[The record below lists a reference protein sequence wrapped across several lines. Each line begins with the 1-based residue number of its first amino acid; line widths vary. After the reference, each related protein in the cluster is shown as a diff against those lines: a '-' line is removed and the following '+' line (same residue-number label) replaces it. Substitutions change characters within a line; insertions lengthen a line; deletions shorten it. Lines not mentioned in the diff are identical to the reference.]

1 MSKSTIDNIYQTGR
15 FKAIISG
22 AIVGA
27 IIIITGCVIGV
38 MQYRSVLQIEQVET
52 TEVLVLIQKNLQYAL
67 REINSVALLLTN
79 TVNDEYE
86 VTDFDK
92 TAARLYEQYPTVN
105 VLEIIKDNTVTH
117 IYPLEGNERVVG
129 YNLENNPRV
138 LEELYIAMDKGSLY
152 LSGPFMLVEQK
163 LGVIGLLPIRQVND
177 KITAVAVILYFE
189 SLLEEAQI
197 LTFSDRY
204 DFVLEKQNLLDDSVD
219 LFLTDAKEFDSA
231 TYSSIE
237 IEEGNWTLYAKQKN
251 QATANNVLVIICS
264 LSVVLGLLISVLSYK
279 LFKKPFE
286 LEYHLDKRTKELYES
301 KESFRKYS
309 ELLNSV
315 LQSPE
320 YVYIYSID
328 QQYNYL
334 AFNKSHQNYINK
346 HLGIEIDEGS
356 NVRDALN
363 DDIKQ
368 KLVPLYAK
376 AFEGVEFEE
385 IVKTF
390 ENEETVKYWQYWFS
404 PIKDATNKIV
414 GVTVFSVDITKRVVA
429 EKSVEQSLQEKTIL
443 LAEIHHR
450 VKNNLAI
457 VSGLLQLQKAEVA
470 DEQLSAIFD
479 QSINRI
485 ISIAMVHELMYN
497 TKDLSSI
504 NVHEY
509 LDKLIPAISA
519 TMQSKQQ
526 EVKFNIEVQDYR
538 LNINQAIPLGLL
550 LNELITNSFKYAFN
564 GSAQNR
570 IIIELTVE
578 GDLVNVCYADNGR
591 GFPVTVDFNTPKN
604 LGLNLIHAQLKQLD
618 ATYQATTVNKFEL
631 NFWFRSKEAGSH
643 SHIEV

>member
-1 MSKSTIDNIYQTGR
+1 MSKSMIGNIYQTGR
-15 FKAIISG
+15 FKSILSG
-22 AIVGA
+22 SIVGA
-27 IIIITGCVIGV
+27 IIIIIGCFIGL
-38 MQYRSVLQIEQVET
+38 MQYRSVIQNEQVET

-67 REINSVALLLTN
+67 REINSVALLLSN
-79 TVNDEYE
+79 TVSEEYK

-92 TAARLYEQYPTVN
+92 TAARLLEQYPTVN

-163 LGVIGLLPIRQVND
+163 LGVIGLLPINQMND

-189 SLLEEAQI
+189 SLLDEAQI

-204 DFVLEKQNLLDDSVD
+204 DFVLEKENPLDDSVD
-219 LFLTDAKEFDSA
+219 LFLTDADDFDSSMY
-231 TYSSIE
+231 TSIE
-237 IEEGNWTLYAKQKN
+237 IEEGNWTLYAKQKD
-251 QATANNVLVIICS
+251 QTTANNVLVIICS

-286 LEYHLDKRTKELYES
+286 LEYHLDKRTKELFES

-334 AFNKSHQNYINK
+334 AFNKSHQEYVRK
-346 HLGIEIDEGS
+346 HLAFEAKEGAR
-356 NVRDALN
+356 VQDAFN

-368 KLVPLYAK
+368 KLMPLYKK
-376 AFEGVEFEE
+376 AFQGVEFEE

-390 ENEETVKYWQYWFS
+390 EDENTVKYWQYWFS
-404 PIKDATNKIV
+404 PIKDANDKV
-414 GVTVFSVDITKRVVA
+414 EGVTVFSVDITKRVVA
-429 EKSVEQSLQEKTIL
+429 EKSVEQSLQEKTTL

-470 DEQLSAIFD
+470 DAQLSAIFD

-519 TMQSKQQ
+519 TMQSDIHSVDFK
-526 EVKFNIEVQDYR
+526 IEVEDYR
-538 LNINQAIPLGLL
+538 ININQAIPLGLL
-550 LNELITNSFKYAFN
+550 LNELITNSFKYAFTGGEKN
-564 GSAQNR
+564 AITIR
-570 IIIELTVE
+570 LWIEEEIVH
-578 GDLVNVCYADNGR
+578 VSYADNGI
-591 GFPVTVDFNTPKN
+591 GFPESVDFNTPKN

-618 ATYQATTVNKFEL
+618 ATYKVATEDKFEL
-631 NFWFRSKEAGSH
+631 NFQFKSKEAGSH
-643 SHIEV
+643 FHIEV

>member
-1 MSKSTIDNIYQTGR
+1 MIDNIYQTGR
-15 FKAIISG
+15 FKSILSG
-22 AIVGA
+22 SIVGA
-27 IIIITGCVIGV
+27 IIIIIGCFIGL
-38 MQYRSVLQIEQVET
+38 MQYRSVIQNEQVET

-67 REINSVALLLTN
+67 REINSVALLLSN
-79 TVNDEYE
+79 TLNEDHE
-86 VTDFDK
+86 VIDFDK
-92 TAARLYEQYPTVN
+92 KAARLFEQYPTVN

-163 LGVIGLLPIRQVND
+163 LGVIGLLPINRVND

-189 SLLEEAQI
+189 SLLDEAQI

-204 DFVLEKQNLLDDSVD
+204 DFVLEKENPLDDSVD
-219 LFLTDAKEFDSA
+219 LFLTDAVDFDSSMY
-231 TYSSIE
+231 TSIE
-237 IEEGNWTLYAKQKN
+237 IEEGNWTLHAKQKD
-251 QATANNVLVIICS
+251 QTTANNVLVIICS

-334 AFNKSHQNYINK
+334 AFNKSHRSYIQK
-346 HLGIEIDEGS
+346 HLGIDVKEGS
-356 NVRDALN
+356 SVRDALN

-368 KLVPLYAK
+368 KLVPLYKK
-376 AFEGVEFEE
+376 AFQGIEFEE
-385 IVKTF
+385 IVKTY
-390 ENEETVKYWQYWFS
+390 EDKNTVKYWQYWFS
-404 PIKDATNKIV
+404 PIKDANDKV
-414 GVTVFSVDITKRVVA
+414 EGVTVFSVDITKRVVA
-429 EKSVEQSLQEKTIL
+429 EKSVEQSLQEKTTL

-470 DEQLSAIFD
+470 DVQLSAIFD

-519 TMQSKQQ
+519 TMQSDIHSVDFK
-526 EVKFNIEVQDYR
+526 IEVEDYR
-538 LNINQAIPLGLL
+538 ININQAIPLGLL
-550 LNELITNSFKYAFN
+550 LNELITNSFKYAFTGREKN
-564 GSAQNR
+564 A
-570 IIIELTVE
+570 ITILLWIEEEIVH
-578 GDLVNVCYADNGR
+578 VSYADNGI
-591 GFPVTVDFNTPKN
+591 GFPESVDFNTPKN

-618 ATYQATTVNKFEL
+618 ATYKVATEDKFEL
-631 NFWFRSKEAGSH
+631 NFQFKSKEAGSH